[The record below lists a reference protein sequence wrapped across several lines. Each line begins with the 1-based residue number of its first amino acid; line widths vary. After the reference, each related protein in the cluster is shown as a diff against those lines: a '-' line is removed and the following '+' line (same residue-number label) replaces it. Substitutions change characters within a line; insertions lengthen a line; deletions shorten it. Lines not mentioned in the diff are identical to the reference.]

1 MTKKLLALFLGIS
14 LAAGTSLYALAT
26 LEDEAAVS
34 GDSGTSLLGVR
45 RDTAASSTATDGDY
59 GTLNLDASGRLWTN
73 GNLAGGTVAISNI
86 AAGTVAV
93 SNVAGGTIAVSN
105 IAAGTIAVSNIA
117 AGTIAVSNVAGG
129 TIAVSSFTNIG
140 GTVAHYYSTANAN
153 SVYWNGTTGA
163 TFTEFTIKAGPGAI
177 KSVECDG
184 TPNNELSFLTFY
196 DELVGP
202 VTVGTTFP
210 KFQITCG
217 GGTIS
222 GNLQVFPTS
231 KTFGEGGVVFTT
243 GITGAVCKNRACSSD
258 VDTAVPVL
266 IEYK

>member
-1 MTKKLLALFLGIS
+1 MTKKLLALFLVIL
-14 LAAGTSLYALAT
+14 LAAGTGLYALAA

-34 GDSGTSLLGVR
+34 GDSGNVLLGVR

-59 GTLNLDASGRLWTN
+59 GTLNFDATGRLWVN
-73 GNLAGGTVAISNI
+73 GALTGGTVAISSLAGGTVA
-86 AAGTVAV
+86 V
-93 SNVAGGTIAVSN
+93 SSVAGGTIAVSN
-105 IAAGTIAVSNIA
+105 VA

-129 TIAVSSFTNIG
+129 TIGISNITNIG
-140 GTVAHYYSTANAN
+140 GTVAHYYDTANAN

-163 TFTEFTIKAGPGAI
+163 TFAEFTVKAGPGAV
-177 KSVECDG
+177 KSIECDN
-184 TPNNELSFLTFY
+184 TVNNELSFLTLY

-210 KFQITCG
+210 KLQITCG

-222 GNLQVFPTS
+222 GSLQVFPTN
-231 KTFGEGGVVFTT
+231 KTFGGAGVVFTT